1 MITLILIIVVIS
13 ILILVHEWGHFY
25 SARRLGIKV
34 EEFGFGFPPKV
45 FSRVKNG
52 ITYSF
57 NLLPF
62 GGFVRIFG
70 EHGEGEGETDSFISR
85 PPWQRFIILGAGV
98 FMNLVLAWVFFSAG
112 SVAGVPR
119 LSDDENLSG
128 VPVSIIGVMPDSPAM
143 QAGIRFG
150 DAIFELRS
158 RDISLRVETE
168 DDVRDFV
175 AAYRGE
181 EITMVL
187 KRGSEIREV
196 FLRPRVNVPEG
207 EGPIGVALGRIE
219 FIKTSWYLAPIE
231 GGRVLVRT
239 VSATV
244 SGFWELIRE
253 LAVSGRA
260 PVAVSGPVGIFFVAD
275 DTRSLGVTYFLQ
287 FIGILSVNLAI
298 LNFLPI
304 PALDGGRVLFLVIE
318 KIKGSRV
325 DPRVENMIHA
335 AGFVLLVV
343 LMILVT
349 YRDVVKIL

>member
-1 MITLILIIVVIS
+1 MVTLLLIIVVIS

-25 SARRLGIKV
+25 SARKLGVKV

-62 GGFVRIFG
+62 GGFVKIFG
-70 EHGEGEGETDSFISR
+70 EHGEGEGSEDSFISR
-85 PPWQRFIILGAGV
+85 PAWQRFVILGAGV
-98 FMNLVLAWVFFSAG
+98 FMNMVLAWVFFSAG
-112 SVAGVPR
+112 SVAGVPQ
-119 LSDDENLSG
+119 LGDDADKTI
-128 VPVSIIGVMPDSPAM
+128 PVSIIGIMPGSPAE

-150 DAIFELRS
+150 DVIMELRAPGV
-158 RDISLRVETE
+158 SLRVES
-168 DDVRDFV
+168 DKDVRDFV
-175 AAYRGE
+175 DAYRGE
-181 EITMVL
+181 DVTMVL
-187 KRGSEIREV
+187 SRGEEIREV
-196 FLRPRVNVPEG
+196 NLKPRVNVPEG

-219 FIKTSWYLAPIE
+219 LVKTPWYLAPVE
-231 GGRVLVRT
+231 GGKILIRT

-244 SGFWELIRE
+244 RGFWELIRE

-275 DTRSLGVTYFLQ
+275 DTRSLGITYFLQ

-304 PALDGGRVLFLVIE
+304 PALDGGRVLFLAIE

-325 DPRVENMIHA
+325 NPAVENAIHA
-335 AGFVLLVV
+335 AGFVLLVL
-343 LMILVT
+343 LMVLVT
-349 YRDVVKIL
+349 YRDVVNIF

>member
-1 MITLILIIVVIS
+1 MVTLILIIVVIS

-45 FSRVKNG
+45 FARVKNG

-62 GGFVRIFG
+62 GGFVKIFG
-70 EHGEGEGETDSFISR
+70 EHGEGEGDQDSFISR
-85 PPWQRFIILGAGV
+85 PAWQRFIILGAGV
-98 FMNLVLAWVFFSAG
+98 FMNLVLAWMFFSAG

-119 LSDDENLSG
+119 LAEGENVSG
-128 VPVSIIGVMPDSPAM
+128 IPVSIIGIMPDSPADK
-143 QAGIRFG
+143 AGIKFG
-150 DAIFELRS
+150 DMILEMRA
-158 RDISLRVETE
+158 RDISLRIESE

-175 AAYRGE
+175 DAYRGE
-181 EITMVL
+181 EITMAL
-187 KRGSEIREV
+187 RRGEEIREV
-196 FLRPRVNVPEG
+196 TLKPRVNIPEG

-219 FIKTSWYLAPIE
+219 FVKTPWYLAPIE

-244 SGFWELIRE
+244 LGFWELIRE

-260 PVAVSGPVGIFFVAD
+260 PVAVSGPVGIFFMAD
-275 DTRSLGVTYFLQ
+275 DTRSLGFTYFIQ
-287 FIGILSVNLAI
+287 FVGILSVNLAI

-304 PALDGGRVLFLVIE
+304 PALDGGRVLFLAIE

-325 DPRVENMIHA
+325 SPRIENAVHA
-335 AGFVLLVV
+335 AGFVLLVF
-343 LMILVT
+343 LMILIT
-349 YRDVVKIL
+349 YRDVANIF